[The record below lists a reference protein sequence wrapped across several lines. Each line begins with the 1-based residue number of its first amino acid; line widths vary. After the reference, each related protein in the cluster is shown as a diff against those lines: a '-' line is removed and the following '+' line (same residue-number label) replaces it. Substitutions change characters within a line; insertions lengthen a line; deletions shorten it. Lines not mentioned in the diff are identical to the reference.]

1 MNSAEKVMRS
11 AFESDE
17 AFQETLSKV
26 IKDELEMTA
35 TEFSEISGIPSSTL
49 YKILTG
55 HRDPNLR
62 TVRAIVKTIKKIEG
76 VEQGEFI
83 AVIAARPVLDNI
95 VEKKMQIEGQL
106 ITIREYS
113 ATSMEEA
120 IVAAIK
126 AERDG
131 ATALVCA
138 PIVSSTVEKVLSIPV
153 ATIMPRDSLIAA
165 IRLAAKKMR
174 R

>member
-1 MNSAEKVMRS
+1 MIAAEKVIKA

-17 AFQETLSKV
+17 MFQETLSRV
-26 IKDELEMTA
+26 IKDDLRMTA
-35 TEFSEISGIPSSTL
+35 AEFSKVSKIPASTL
-49 YKILTG
+49 YKILSG
-55 HRDPNLR
+55 HRDSNMK
-62 TVRAIVKTIKKIEG
+62 TVREIVKTIKKLEG
-76 VEQGEFI
+76 SEHSEFI
-83 AVIAARPVLDNI
+83 AVIAARPVLDGI
-95 VEKKMQIEGQL
+95 IEKKMQIDNRL

-113 ATSMEEA
+113 ATTMEEA

-138 PIVSSTVEKVLSIPV
+138 PIVSPTVEKVLTIPI

-165 IRLAAKKMR
+165 IELAAKKIR
-174 R
+174 

>member
-17 AFQETLSKV
+17 FFQETLSRV
-26 IKDELEMTA
+26 IKDDLDMTGA
-35 TEFSEISGIPSSTL
+35 EFSEISGIPASTL
-49 YKILTG
+49 YKILSG
-55 HRDPNLR
+55 HRDPNMK
-62 TVRAIVKTIKKIEG
+62 TVRQIVKTIKEI
-76 VEQGEFI
+76 QGAEHGDFI

-95 VEKKMQIEGQL
+95 IEKKMNIEGQL

-120 IVAAIK
+120 IVAAIR

-131 ATALVCA
+131 ATSLVCA
-138 PIVSSTVEKVLSIPV
+138 PIVSPTVEKVLTIPV
-153 ATIMPRDSLIAA
+153 ATIMPRDSLITA
-165 IRLAAKKMR
+165 IKLAAKKMK
-174 R
+174 